1 MKKKYSYILILLLA
15 PIFFSCE
22 EYLDQ
27 SPEMGITN
35 EKVFGDY
42 YNFKGFLDR
51 ANGLLHNYVYD
62 RMDFGGEI
70 GCYGDE
76 AQHVSAG
83 NGICTRVNKG
93 NWLDC
98 NLPGFRW
105 TLDGEEFDMRHRYR
119 EVPAEAA
126 AGIRAC
132 NLALENANLLTKF
145 PPEAEYTRVE
155 LKNQLIGQA
164 YFLRGWFYFML
175 IRDFGGLPNMQ
186 KSFLSDADFDQYR
199 PEYQESSKWAVQDL
213 DSAISYLPENWN
225 KTASKDNGRVTITT
239 AKAVKEMILLYAA
252 SPNSNIPRAQ
262 SLSFNGTPEYNL
274 TIAAEAMKTC
284 IEALESAQ
292 KTGNRYKMYS
302 TADYNLNF
310 YRLGRDAVS
319 DEAIFQPP
327 IASQQAYMQ
336 QSGNGTA
343 WYLPGFDGGW
353 AGSYSVPTHNAV
365 EWFETKDGW
374 QLEDAIAK
382 GSTWNPAMPYD
393 NRDPRLKKF
402 IFCHG
407 DAMLTLKTTSNVG
420 GLPKN
425 LEANQPDG
433 KHFKYEGTANAIFTG
448 YFTAGKF
455 RWPGN
460 NLSDNVTGYARIFPF
475 IRYAQLYLD
484 YAELA
489 NELNGPVIAPTGSD
503 VIGNLTAVDA
513 INIVRNRVEMPIV
526 KPEYY
531 ASKEKFREYIRLERA
546 RELYS
551 EEHRWWDLKR
561 WRVAKEVLSKGIWG
575 AYITSNG
582 SGGFNFGK
590 QQLTTAARVFENKHY
605 WYPFPTSTRNM
616 MSKFEQNP
624 GW

>member
-1 MKKKYSYILILLLA
+1 MKKKYNYFLILLLA

-27 SPEMGITN
+27 SPEMGITD
-35 EKVFGDY
+35 EQVFGEY

-51 ANGLLHNYVYD
+51 ANGLLHNHAFD
-62 RMDFGGEI
+62 RYDFGSEI
-70 GCYGDE
+70 GCYSDE
-76 AQHVSAG
+76 AQFADPG
-83 NGICTRVNKG
+83 KNLCTTGNKG
-93 NWLDC
+93 NWLDYTG
-98 NLPGFRW
+98 PGFRW
-105 TLDGEEFDMRHRYR
+105 TLDNEFTTRHDFR
-119 EVPAEAA
+119 EIPAEST
-126 AGIRAC
+126 AGIRTC
-132 NLALENANLLTKF
+132 NLALENIHLLTKF
-145 PPEAEYTRVE
+145 PPEAEYTRTE

-186 KSFLSDADFDQYR
+186 KSFTSDTDFDQHR

-213 DSAISYLPENWN
+213 DSAINYLPENWS
-225 KTASKDNGRVTITT
+225 KTASKDNGRVTKTT
-239 AKAVKEMILLYAA
+239 ALAVKEMILMYAA
-252 SPNSNIPRAQ
+252 SPNYNIPRDQ
-262 SLSFNGTPEYNL
+262 SLSFNGIPEYNL
-274 TIAAEAMKTC
+274 TIAAEALKTC
-284 IEALESAQ
+284 IEALEGAQ
-292 KTGNRYKMYS
+292 KPGNRYQMYS
-302 TADYNLNF
+302 TMDYSLNF
-310 YRLGRDAVS
+310 YRKSRDGVS

-327 IASQQAYMQ
+327 TSPGQIYDQTAD
-336 QSGNGTA
+336 NGVN
-343 WYLPGFDGGW
+343 WYVPTFDGGFNR
-353 AGSYSVPTHNAV
+353 AYSVPTHNAV

-374 QLEDAIAK
+374 QLEDAVAK
-382 GSTWNPAMPYD
+382 GSSWNPNKPYD

-402 IFCHG
+402 FFCHG
-407 DAMLTLKTTSNVG
+407 DAMLTIKTTSKNG
-420 GLPKN
+420 SLPKN

-433 KHFKYEGTANAIFTG
+433 KHYKYESALGVNFTG
-448 YFTAGKF
+448 YYAAGKF

-460 NLSDNVTGYARIFPF
+460 NLADMVGGYVRIFPF

-489 NELNGPVIAPTGSD
+489 NELYGPTTAPTGSSA
-503 VIGNLTAVDA
+503 IGNLTAVDA
-513 INIVRNRVEMPIV
+513 INIIRTRVEMPNV
-526 KPEYY
+526 KPYY
-531 ASKEKFREYIRLERA
+531 FASKEKFREYIRLERA

-582 SGGFNFGK
+582 SGGFNYGK
-590 QQLTTAARVFENKHY
+590 QQLTNTSRVFENKHY
-605 WYPFPTSTRNM
+605 WYPFPTSTINM